1 MAMKPDQAQSRVD
14 FARRT
19 MDAFATRTGLSG
31 DRPATRYLWTD
42 AFSVC
47 NYLYLAHVTG
57 CNEYRALARELIAQ
71 VHEVLGRHRADD
83 SRSGWISGLSEEAGR
98 AHPTAGGLRIGKPR
112 PEREAGDPLD
122 DRLEWER
129 DGQYFHYLTKWAHAL
144 DVAGRSTGDRD
155 YSRYGR
161 ELMQVACDRFIV
173 TTPGEGLRM
182 AWKMSIDLSRPLVSS
197 MGHHDPL
204 DGYVRCIQLRAGA
217 VAGGEEEEAA
227 PMDRCATRMARMIRR
242 NALPTTDPLGLGG
255 LLMDAAMVAQL
266 VDGEHLPDDGLLG
279 ALLAAANLG
288 LAHYRDEGELERSP
302 MQRLAFRE
310 LGLCIGLGA
319 PAVIAAEVG
328 GRREVFRDAAG
339 LKQKL
344 DTLAE
349 ASTLGQ
355 QNQIFWLESAH
366 RDTALWKA
374 HENINEVMLA
384 TALLPDGIL
393 RLP

>member
-57 CNEYRALARELIAQ
+57 CNEYRALARELIEQ

-182 AWKMSIDLSRPLVSS
+182 AWKMSNDLSRPLVSS

-204 DGYVRCIQLRAGA
+204 DGYVRCLHLRATALASDADEGA
-217 VAGGEEEEAA
+217 ETMG
-227 PMDRCATRMARMIRR
+227 RCATRMSRMIRR
-242 NALPTTDPLGLGG
+242 STLATRDPLGLGG
-255 LLMDAAMVAQL
+255 LLMDAAMLAQL
-266 VDGEHLPDDGLLG
+266 IDGEQLKDDGLLD
-279 ALLAAANLG
+279 ALLAAADVG
-288 LAHYRDEGELERSP
+288 LAHYREEGELERSP